1 MSKIVVIGCGI
12 VGAAIAYELS
22 LIPGLDIT
30 VIDKNTPAHG
40 ATGAAL
46 GVLMGAISHKK
57 KGRAWR
63 FRSNSLKRYQTLIP
77 ELEAQTGLKIPVN
90 QQGILKLLFAG
101 ENLEKWQELQKFRAV
116 EGWTL
121 EIGDR
126 AFITQHCPKILHE
139 DIIGAVYSP
148 QDRQI
153 NPVELTKALVAGA
166 RANGVKFMFGVEVQ
180 DFVTQTRLC
189 LGEQDDDFAPSRQV
203 AKKSA
208 KQNIVSCE
216 YLVTSIGQISVEELI
231 ISAGLGST
239 PLTQSL
245 QQEIPIR
252 PVLGQAIKL
261 QLDRALGNADFQPV
275 ITGNDIHLV
284 PLGNNQYW
292 LGATVEFPTET
303 EASIANQDLLAEL
316 MAGAI
321 AFCPELKSATILETW
336 SGKRPRPEG
345 RAAPIIEKLSGYSN
359 VLLATAHYRNGV
371 LLAPA
376 TALEVVQMLTLT
388 PRS

>member
-1 MSKIVVIGCGI
+1 MSKIVIIGCGI

-40 ATGAAL
+40 STGAAL

-63 FRSNSLKRYQTLIP
+63 LRSNSLKRYQTLIP

-101 ENLEKWQELQKFRAV
+101 ENLEKWQELQKFRAA

-126 AFITQHCPKILHE
+126 AFITQHCPEIVNE
-139 DIIGAVYSP
+139 NIIGAVYSP
-148 QDRQI
+148 QDGQI

-166 RANGVKFMFGVEVQ
+166 RANGVKFQFGMEVQ
-180 DFVTQTRLC
+180 DF
-189 LGEQDDDFAPSRQV
+189 S
-203 AKKSA
+203 KSA
-208 KQNIVSCE
+208 DELSVQS
-216 YLVTSIGQISVEELI
+216 LVTSIGNIEVEQLI
-231 ISAGLGST
+231 ICAGLGST
-239 PLTQSL
+239 PLTQAL

-261 QLDRALGNADFQPV
+261 QLDRPLGNVDFQPV

-303 EASIANQDLLAEL
+303 EASIANRELLAQL

-345 RAAPIIEKLSGYSN
+345 IAAPIIEKLSGYSN

-376 TALEVVQMLTLT
+376 TALEVVQMLMLT
-388 PRS
+388 P